1 LDEKDEPVP
10 SDIVKIAALS
20 RTGLRIIATVVTHIR
35 STHYRFVLVNED
47 EGSQADIAIV
57 DDSDPEMRQAV
68 NDLLLRNPA
77 LKVIYLLATGG
88 QTDGRRNELL
98 RTHLVSH
105 LMPLLEQVAKTMGA
119 THTETVPGLPAAV
132 PKKIVQL
139 VTRPRPD
146 RLRALVV
153 DDNPTVR
160 LQLVK
165 VIERMGLECDTAEG
179 GEAALQK
186 LAQQRYHIIYVDVVM
201 PDMDGYKL
209 TREIKR
215 NRDHKSTPVV
225 ILTSKSSPFDRAR
238 GALAGCDTYLTKPV
252 ELKRLFEA
260 TSQCLRKGRAVSDLS
275 DWISDPALPALQS
288 QPQPLAGLSGSAPDY
303 QAPASL
309 QRLST

>member
-1 LDEKDEPVP
+1 MNN
-10 SDIVKIAALS
+10 KILKVIAFS
-20 RTGLRIIATVVTHIR
+20 RTGLRIIATVVTHIK
-35 STHYRFVLVNED
+35 SAKYVFSMAGAD
-47 EGSQADIAIV
+47 ESSLADIAIV
-57 DDSDPEMRQAV
+57 DDADPEMRQAL
-68 NDLLLRNPA
+68 DALLLRNPA
-77 LKVIYLLATGG
+77 LKVIYLVATGG
-88 QTDGRRNELL
+88 QPDGRRHELL

-105 LMPLLEQVAKTMGA
+105 LMPLMEAVARTIVA
-119 THTETVPGLPAAV
+119 TETASLPAAPAAL
-132 PKKIVQL
+132 PKNIVQL

-153 DDNPTVR
+153 DDNATVR

-186 LAQQRYHIIYVDVVM
+186 LAQQSYNMIYVDVVM

-260 TSQCLRKGRAVSDLS
+260 TSQCLKKSMAVADLS
-275 DWISDPALPALQS
+275 DWIVDPSLPAH
-288 QPQPLAGLSGSAPDY
+288 QPQQPASPSASV
-303 QAPASL
+303 PAHQPMQSL

>member
-1 LDEKDEPVP
+1 MLLN
-10 SDIVKIAALS
+10 ILKIAAFS
-20 RTGLRIIATVVTHIR
+20 RSGLRIIATVVTHIK
-35 STHYRFVLVNED
+35 SAHYSFVMVDGNED
-47 EGSQADIAIV
+47 SLADIAIV
-57 DDSDPEMRQAV
+57 DDADPEMRQAV
-68 NDLLLRNPA
+68 DALLLRNPA
-77 LKVIYLLATGG
+77 VKVIHLVASGG
-88 QTDGRRNELL
+88 EADGRRNELL

-105 LMPLLEQVAKTMGA
+105 LMPLLEQVAMTIDA
-119 THTETVPGLPAAV
+119 TQTESFPAASAAI

-179 GEAALQK
+179 GEEGLQM
-186 LAQQRYHIIYVDVVM
+186 LAQQRYNIIYVDVVM

-260 TSQCLRKGRAVSDLS
+260 TSQCLKKSMAVLDLN
-275 DWISDPALPALQS
+275 DWITDPSLLAA
-288 QPQPLAGLSGSAPDY
+288 QPQPPP
-303 QAPASL
+303 QL
-309 QRLST
+309 QRQPLISPAGNTPSSQPAQTLKLSST